1 MNVTQRIALTRAA
14 FWATAAMCLILLLT
28 LGNAGVR
35 NWALFGGFSVPV
47 ICFIVVCVV
56 LDAIQRREQQA
67 R

>member
-14 FWATAAMCLILLLT
+14 FWATAAMCLVLFLT

-35 NWALFGGFSVPV
+35 NWALLGISSIPV
-47 ICFIVVCVV
+47 VCFIVACVV
-56 LDAIQRREQQA
+56 LDAMQRREQQA